1 MSYIPAMLLQGIDW
15 LILVSFF
22 ALSLG
27 IGIYSSKKSA
37 QNIQEFFK
45 AGGNLPWWV
54 LGISMVATTFSTDTP
69 NLVTDIVRKNG
80 ISGNWV
86 WWSFLLTGMLT
97 VFFFARLWKR
107 SGVLTDIEFY
117 ELRYS
122 GKPAS
127 FLRGFRAIYLGIFFN
142 VVIISGVSLAAI
154 KIGGVL
160 LGLSPLPVL
169 LISGFVTVLYSSLGG
184 LRGVVFTDFMQFG
197 ISLAGAIAAAWVS
210 VHHPAVGGLDEL
222 LQHPE
227 VSIKLDFIPD
237 INNWE
242 VFLIVFL
249 IPVFIQ
255 WWSVWYPGS
264 EPGGG
269 GFIVQRM
276 LAAKDENHAL
286 SSVLLF
292 TIVHY
297 AIRPW
302 PWIIVALCSIIVFP
316 DLDAL
321 RQAFPEADGSIVQDD
336 MAYPAMLSFMPVGI
350 MGLVVT
356 SLVAAYM
363 STLSTM
369 LNLGSSYV
377 VNDFYRRFI
386 RPDASQRHLIGMGRL
401 TTLLIMV
408 IGGYVALQLENAL
421 QTFAILL
428 QIGAGTGLI
437 YILRWYWWRINAIS
451 EMVAMAVSFL
461 MALYFAFLHAAL
473 FEPLTTAAELLIG
486 IVITT
491 LSWMAAAYW
500 TPDTDGKVLMAFV
513 RKTKAPG
520 PGWRR
525 IHKRMHADGQPIA
538 SSLVFD
544 FQASLLAFAAG
555 VTAVYAFLFGT
566 GYFLFGDPLS
576 GVLLMGLAG
585 IGFGAVF
592 ILRKRLR

>member
-1 MSYIPAMLLQGIDW
+1 MSYIPSMLLQGIDW
-15 LILVSFF
+15 LILLLFF

-27 IGIYSSKKSA
+27 IGIYSSKKSS

-169 LISGFVTVLYSSLGG
+169 LISGLVTVLYSSLGG

-197 ISLAGAIAAAWVS
+197 LSLAGAIAAAWVS
-210 VHHPAVGGLDEL
+210 VNHPAIGGMDEL
-222 LQHPE
+222 LRHPE
-227 VSIKLDFIPD
+227 VSVKLDFIPD

-242 VFLIVFL
+242 VFLMVFL

-321 RQAFPEADGSIVQDD
+321 RQAFPEADASIVQDD

-386 RPDASQRHLIGMGRL
+386 RPDASQKHLIGIGRL
-401 TTLLIMV
+401 TTVLIMV

-437 YILRWYWWRINAIS
+437 YILRWYWWRINALS

-461 MALYFAFLHAAL
+461 MALYFAFLHPTF
-473 FEPLTTAAELLIG
+473 FEPLSTSAELLIG
-486 IVITT
+486 ILVTT
-491 LSWMAAAYW
+491 LSWVSTAYW
-500 TPDTDGKVLMAFV
+500 TPDTDKEKLVAFV
-513 RKTKAPG
+513 EKTKAPG

-525 IHKRMHADGQPIA
+525 IHLLLGAKGQPVEP
-538 SSLVFD
+538 SPVFD
-544 FQASLLAFAAG
+544 FQAALLAFAAG
-555 VTAVYAFLFGT
+555 ITGVYAFLFGT
-566 GYFLFGDPLS
+566 GHFLFGNLLS
-576 GVLLMGLAG
+576 GVLLMLLACL
-585 IGFGAVF
+585 GFGAVF
-592 ILRKRLR
+592 VLRKRLR

>member
-210 VHHPAVGGLDEL
+210 VHHPAIGGLDAL

-321 RQAFPEADGSIVQDD
+321 RQAFPEADVSIVQDD

-377 VNDFYRRFI
+377 VNDFYQRFI
-386 RPDASQRHLIGMGRL
+386 RPGASQKHLIGMGRL

-437 YILRWYWWRINAIS
+437 YILRWYWWRINAVS

-461 MALYFAFLHAAL
+461 MALYFAFLHTAL

-486 IVITT
+486 IVVTT
-491 LSWMAAAYW
+491 LSWVAAAYW
-500 TPDTDGKVLMAFV
+500 TPDTDGKILMAFV
-513 RKTKAPG
+513 QKTKAPG

-525 IHKRMHADGQPIA
+525 IHKRMRANGQPIA
-538 SSLVFD
+538 SSLAFD

-555 VTAVYAFLFGT
+555 VTAVYAFLFST

>member
-1 MSYIPAMLLQGIDW
+1 MLLQGIDW
-15 LILVSFF
+15 LILLLFF

-27 IGIYSSKKSA
+27 IGIYSSKKSS

-210 VHHPAVGGLDEL
+210 VNHPAVGGLDEL

-227 VSIKLDFIPD
+227 VSVKLDFIPD

-242 VFLIVFL
+242 VFLMVFL

-321 RQAFPEADGSIVQDD
+321 RQAFPQADDAIVQDD

-377 VNDFYRRFI
+377 VNDFYRRFVK
-386 RPDASQRHLIGMGRL
+386 PGSSQRHLIAMGRF
-401 TTLLIMV
+401 TTVLIMV
-408 IGGYVALQLENAL
+408 IGGYVALHLENAL

-437 YILRWYWWRINAIS
+437 YILRWYWWRINAVS

-461 MALYFAFLHAAL
+461 MAIYFTFVHPVF
-473 FEPLTTAAELLIG
+473 FEPLTTSSELLIG
-486 IVITT
+486 ILVTT
-491 LSWMAAAYW
+491 LSWVTAAYW
-500 TPDTDGKVLMAFV
+500 TPETDREKLIAFV
-513 RKTKAPG
+513 QKTNAPG
-520 PGWRR
+520 RGWRR
-525 IHKRMHADGQPIA
+525 IYKHMSDKGQQIA
-538 SSLVFD
+538 PSVAFD

-566 GYFLFGDPLS
+566 GYFLFGDALR
-576 GVLLMGLAG
+576 GVLLLLLAG
-585 IGFGAVF
+585 IGFAAIF
-592 ILRKRLR
+592 LLRKKLR

>member
-1 MSYIPAMLLQGIDW
+1 MSYIPGMLLQGIDW
-15 LILVSFF
+15 LILFLFF

-27 IGIYSSKKSA
+27 IGVYSSRKSSE
-37 QNIQEFFK
+37 NVQEFFK

-122 GKPAS
+122 GRPAS
-127 FLRGFRAIYLGIFFN
+127 FLRGFRALYLGIFFN

-160 LGLSPLPVL
+160 LGLNPLPVL

-184 LRGVVFTDFMQFG
+184 LRGVVFTDFLQFG
-197 ISLAGAIAAAWVS
+197 LSLAGAIAAAWVS
-210 VHHPAVGGLDEL
+210 VNHPAVGGLDQL
-222 LQHPE
+222 IQHPE
-227 VSIKLDFIPD
+227 IIDKLNFIPD
-237 INNWE
+237 INHWE
-242 VFLIVFL
+242 LFLAVFL
-249 IPVFIQ
+249 IPVFVQ

-276 LAAKDENHAL
+276 LAAKNENHAL
-286 SSVLLF
+286 SSIMLF

-302 PWIIVALCSIIVFP
+302 PWILVALCSILVFP
-316 DLDAL
+316 NMESL
-321 RQAFPEADGSIVQDD
+321 QEAFPNADAAIVQDD

-377 VNDFYRRFI
+377 VNDFYQRFI
-386 RPDASQRHLIGMGRL
+386 RPDASQKHLIAIGRL
-401 TTLLIMV
+401 TTVGIMV
-408 IGGYVALQLENAL
+408 VGGYVALHLENAL
-421 QTFAILL
+421 QTFDILL

-437 YILRWYWWRINAIS
+437 YILRWYWWRINALS
-451 EMVAMAVSFL
+451 ELVAMAASFFA
-461 MALYFAFLHAAL
+461 ALYFTFLHEVY
-473 FEPLTTAAELLIG
+473 FEPLPNAMELIG
-486 IVITT
+486 GILFTT
-491 LSWMAAAYW
+491 GSWVLTAYL
-500 TPDTDGKVLMAFV
+500 TRATDKEVLIAFV
-513 RKTKAPG
+513 QKTKAPG
-520 PGWRR
+520 PGWER
-525 IHKRMHADGQPIA
+525 IYGFLKNNGKKVDARP
-538 SSLVFD
+538 LFD
-544 FQASLLAFAAG
+544 FQAALLAFAAG
-555 VTAVYAFLFGT
+555 ITAVYAFLFGT
-566 GYFLFGDPLS
+566 GSILFGNLGS
-576 GVLLMGLAG
+576 GLLLLLLAAVAS
-585 IGFGAVF
+585 GALF
-592 ILRKRLR
+592 LLKKRLL

>member
-1 MSYIPAMLLQGIDW
+1 MLLQGIDW
-15 LILVSFF
+15 LILLLFF

-27 IGIYSSKKSA
+27 IGIYSSKKSS

-210 VHHPAVGGLDEL
+210 VNHPAVGGLDEL

-227 VSIKLDFIPD
+227 VSVKLDFIPD

-242 VFLIVFL
+242 VFLMVFL

-321 RQAFPEADGSIVQDD
+321 RQAFPQADDAIVQDD

-377 VNDFYRRFI
+377 VNDFYRRFVK
-386 RPDASQRHLIGMGRL
+386 PGASQRHLIAMGRF
-401 TTLLIMV
+401 TTVLIMV
-408 IGGYVALQLENAL
+408 IGGYVALHLENAL

-461 MALYFAFLHAAL
+461 MAIYFTFVHPVF
-473 FEPLTTAAELLIG
+473 FEPLTTSAELLIG
-486 IVITT
+486 ILVTT
-491 LSWMAAAYW
+491 LSWVTAAYW
-500 TPDTDGKVLMAFV
+500 TPETDREKLIAFV
-513 RKTKAPG
+513 QKTNAPG
-520 PGWRR
+520 RGWRR
-525 IHKRMHADGQPIA
+525 IYKRMSGKGQQIA
-538 SSLVFD
+538 PSVAFD

-566 GYFLFGDPLS
+566 GYFLFGDALR
-576 GVLLMGLAG
+576 GVLLLLLAG
-585 IGFGAVF
+585 IGFAAIF
-592 ILRKRLR
+592 LLRKKLR

>member
-1 MSYIPAMLLQGIDW
+1 MLLQGIDW
-15 LILVSFF
+15 LILILFF

-27 IGIYSSKKSA
+27 IGIYSSKKSS

-169 LISGFVTVLYSSLGG
+169 LFSGLVTVLYSSLGG

-197 ISLAGAIAAAWVS
+197 LSLAGAIAAAWVS
-210 VHHPAVGGLDEL
+210 VNHPAIGGLDEL

-227 VSIKLDFIPD
+227 VSVKLDFIPD

-242 VFLIVFL
+242 VFLMVFL

-321 RQAFPEADGSIVQDD
+321 RRAFPEADASIVQDD

-386 RPDASQRHLIGMGRL
+386 RPDASQKHLIGIGRL
-401 TTLLIMV
+401 TTVLIMV

-437 YILRWYWWRINAIS
+437 YILRWYWWRINALS

-461 MALYFAFLHAAL
+461 MALYFAFLHPAL
-473 FEPLTTAAELLIG
+473 FEPLTTSAELLIG
-486 IVITT
+486 IFVTT
-491 LSWMAAAYW
+491 GSWIAAAYL
-500 TPDTDGKVLMAFV
+500 TPETDKKKLMAFV
-513 RKTKAPG
+513 QKTKAPG
-520 PGWRR
+520 PGWRS
-525 IHKRMHADGQPIA
+525 IHQLMGEKGKPVEPSQ
-538 SSLVFD
+538 VFD
-544 FQASLLAFAAG
+544 FQAALLAFAAG
-555 VTAVYAFLFGT
+555 VTGVYAFLFGT
-566 GYFLFGDPLS
+566 GHILLGNPLS
-576 GVLLMGLAG
+576 GVLLMLLACL
-585 IGFGAVF
+585 GFGAVF
-592 ILRKRLR
+592 LLRKRLR

>member
-1 MSYIPAMLLQGIDW
+1 MSYIPAMLLKGIDW

-408 IGGYVALQLENAL
+408 IGGYVALQMENAL

-461 MALYFAFLHAAL
+461 MALYFAFLHPAL

-486 IVITT
+486 ILVTT
-491 LSWMAAAYW
+491 LSWVAAAYW
-500 TPDTDGKVLMAFV
+500 TPDTDREKLMAFV
-513 RKTKAPG
+513 QKTKAPG

>member
-1 MSYIPAMLLQGIDW
+1 MLLQGIDW

-210 VHHPAVGGLDEL
+210 VHHPAIGGLDAL

-321 RQAFPEADGSIVQDD
+321 RQAFPEADVSIVQDD

-377 VNDFYRRFI
+377 VNDFYQRFI
-386 RPDASQRHLIGMGRL
+386 RPGASQKHLIGMGRL

-437 YILRWYWWRINAIS
+437 YILRWYWWRINAVS

-461 MALYFAFLHAAL
+461 MALYFAFLHTAL

-486 IVITT
+486 IVVTT
-491 LSWMAAAYW
+491 LSWVAAAYW
-500 TPDTDGKVLMAFV
+500 TPDTDGKILMAFV
-513 RKTKAPG
+513 QKTKAPG

-525 IHKRMHADGQPIA
+525 IHKRMRANGQPIA
-538 SSLVFD
+538 SSLAFD

-555 VTAVYAFLFGT
+555 VTAVYAFLFST

>member
-1 MSYIPAMLLQGIDW
+1 MLLQGIDW

-242 VFLIVFL
+242 LFLIVFL

-321 RQAFPEADGSIVQDD
+321 RQAFPEADASIVQDD

-461 MALYFAFLHAAL
+461 MALYFAFLHPAL

-525 IHKRMHADGQPIA
+525 IHKRLRDNGQPIA

-566 GYFLFGDPLS
+566 GHFLFGDSLS